1 MKTIVIT
8 NGRKMP
14 VAGTEACNNILKAVI
29 AVRDMKPAGAASDK
43 YYRLCV
49 RLNGTTVGSSIWIRD
64 ELAGKKFAYWSPEKK
79 CFIGSDGNTVVE
91 FEHGRSVHDNI
102 FEFLT

>member
-1 MKTIVIT
+1 
-8 NGRKMP
+8 MP
-14 VAGTEACNNILKAVI
+14 VLGTEAFDNILNAFI
-29 AVRDMKPAGAASDK
+29 TVRDRKPAGAASDK

-49 RLNGTTVGSSIWIRD
+49 RLTGSTVGSSIWIRD
-64 ELAGKKFAYWSPEKK
+64 ELAGEKFAYWSPEKG
-79 CFIGSDGNTVVE
+79 CFIGSDGNTEVE